1 MQYHICR
8 YKYSCILGYP
18 TGYSQPNTPIKW
30 NAKKCGADIIVV
42 RHGEPLPDSRTDI
55 SGSSCPPS
63 PTTGAGARKPKVRQ
77 SPESDAARRRARQ
90 SIREYELNWLLQQRL
105 RAVCSVLASLAF
117 ALHAATAWPRHG
129 RWELSDLDHS
139 HAATPQRAT
148 RASCVQLLSSVLGAA
163 CR

>member
-90 SIREYELNWLLQQRL
+90 SIREYELIWLLQQRL
-105 RAVCSVLASLAF
+105 RAVCSVLASLAL
-117 ALHAATAWPRHG
+117 ALHAQPLHG
-129 RWELSDLDHS
+129 HCMGVVRPWSLSRGDPS
-139 HAATPQRAT
+139 ACHARFM
-148 RASCVQLLSSVLGAA
+148 
-163 CR
+163 

>member
-63 PTTGAGARKPKVRQ
+63 PTTGAGAQNPMGHGEAIAGNGR
-77 SPESDAARRRARQ
+77 
-90 SIREYELNWLLQQRL
+90 
-105 RAVCSVLASLAF
+105 CS
-117 ALHAATAWPRHG
+117 T
-129 RWELSDLDHS
+129 
-139 HAATPQRAT
+139 Q
-148 RASCVQLLSSVLGAA
+148 GAA
-163 CR
+163 EY

>member
-90 SIREYELNWLLQQRL
+90 SIREYELIWLLQQRL
-105 RAVCSVLASLAF
+105 RAVSWPHCACAACSNCS
-117 ALHAATAWPRHG
+117 ATAWD
-129 RWELSDLDHS
+129 LSGLDHS
-139 HAATPQRAT
+139 HAATPQRVT
-148 RASCVQLLSSVLGAA
+148 RASCAQLLRSVLGAA